1 MKYRVKKDYK
11 IIPKDEILEK
21 DADGKY
27 TFSIE
32 EDGIITSTV
41 ISKEILEGETD
52 YFEPLLK
59 VNITNEEVDNSTIK
73 SWKVVFNLKCTEKDL
88 LEVQKVI
95 KEKFGDYV

>member
-11 IIPKDEILEK
+11 IIPKGEILEQDK
-21 DADGKY
+21 DGKY

-32 EDGIITSTV
+32 EDGIVTSTSIDREV
-41 ISKEILEGETD
+41 LDGETD

-59 VNITNEEVDNSTIK
+59 VNITNEEIDDSTIK
-73 SWKVVFNLKCTEKDL
+73 NWKVVFNLKCTEKDL

-95 KEKFGDYV
+95 NEKFGDYV